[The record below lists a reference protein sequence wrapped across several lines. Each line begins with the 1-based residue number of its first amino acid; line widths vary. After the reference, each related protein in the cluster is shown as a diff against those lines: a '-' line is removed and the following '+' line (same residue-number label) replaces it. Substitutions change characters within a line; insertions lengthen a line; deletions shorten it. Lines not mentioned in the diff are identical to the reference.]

1 MTAALS
7 LGEGFN
13 ELLCVLEKVGILL
26 EKRLEVRR
34 GLYIVE
40 EFRVLFRQ
48 PEGRVPD
55 LLLFRP
61 YLLDGFIVEGLS
73 APHTLWFVPGRLS
86 GTPRTL
92 DGGPVLGFGGL
103 DLFPLKP
110 GVLGF
115 GILSEPGNIPGD
127 GPTPSGASLSVL
139 AKSSPAS
146 EILLQSTPPDQGSK
160 HTSGAS
166 EPFFKY
172 YLENYFPN
180 LITQNVNML
189 NPKNSP
195 GYEYEPDFAFID
207 SNSGIHIDIEIDEPY
222 KLKGYNPTHFIGQ
235 DNKRDDFFLSRNWI
249 VVRFAEEQV
258 CRWPKECC
266 KEIALIVDE
275 ITGTYYLNLFE
286 NVDRLPSVPQW
297 TEEDAIDLA
306 NKRDRDRYLPS
317 P

>member
-1 MTAALS
+1 MQNQYPIIRYPEPVQYALKQQPS
-7 LGEGFN
+7 QEENHKKISKPSPPKRFYPVWIIFITILGS
-13 ELLCVLEKVGILL
+13 
-26 EKRLEVRR
+26 
-34 GLYIVE
+34 
-40 EFRVLFRQ
+40 
-48 PEGRVPD
+48 
-55 LLLFRP
+55 LLFQSVQAAIATAI
-61 YLLDGFIVEGLS
+61 IVS
-73 APHTLWFVPGRLS
+73 ALQFLTYN
-86 GTPRTL
+86 PRKNRYKNSRDCHEQQT
-92 DGGPVLGFGGL
+92 
-103 DLFPLKP
+103 
-110 GVLGF
+110 
-115 GILSEPGNIPGD
+115 EE
-127 GPTPSGASLSVL
+127 L